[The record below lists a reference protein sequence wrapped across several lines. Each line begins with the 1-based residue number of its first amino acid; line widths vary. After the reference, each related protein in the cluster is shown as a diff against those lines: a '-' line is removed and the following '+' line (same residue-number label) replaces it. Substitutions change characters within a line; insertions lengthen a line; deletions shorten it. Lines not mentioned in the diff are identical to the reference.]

1 MRSLRGIVLCCAVL
15 LLCGCSSAPVADDV
29 AQREAN
35 EIVAILSSHTIEA
48 SLVKVRG
55 SKGRYS
61 VVVNESDLPAAAGVL
76 GRLGLPAEKKPSFQ
90 ELTSSN
96 GIIPPSREV
105 EALRVDRAIASELEE
120 LFRSRSD
127 IASASVMVRMHSRQ
141 PEDRPTVTVVA
152 QKAGAATL
160 DLNEVRE
167 IASRGVPGIQKE
179 DVYVSVAEAH
189 ESTQGGVGSGSALV
203 SFLGIWRVPAE
214 DHNRLVALVLFLVI
228 FSGVLAGFAG
238 YILGQFNWLNK
249 VGVPSVGKSSKGGIS
264 SGNSSAHGSLQ
275 AHGTTTVQQS
285 GDGG

>member
-1 MRSLRGIVLCCAVL
+1 
-15 LLCGCSSAPVADDV
+15 V